1 MTQDATGP
9 SASAGASSGAEPRAE
24 PTRRHSHTHLPG
36 QGHSADTEEGL
47 RAIAIATGAMFVVAA
62 VEFLFFTFSNSAGLL
77 SDALHNLGDVLT
89 TVALWTAFQIA
100 RRPATRHYTY
110 GFHRAEDL
118 SGAFIVLVIVA
129 SAVAAA
135 WQSYDHLIHNVQ
147 PTQLGWGIAAALV
160 GFAGNEAIAEYKIRV
175 GKRINSQPLIADG
188 QHSRTDGLTSLAA
201 ATGLFL
207 TALGVPKAD
216 PVAGLLIS
224 VAILYIL
231 VDVGREVL
239 GRLMDAVDP
248 AIVAR
253 IRAQAE
259 AVPGV
264 ERVEDIRARWAGR
277 RLYTSLNLWVDSAMP
292 LAEAHAIAERA
303 RQEILTHLPGAAQVD
318 IHVDPASDD
327 DTHDPHAWR
336 HEPHDATHE
345 HDAHDTHHDAHDT
358 HEYQHDADGHTHA

>member
-1 MTQDATGP
+1 MTQDAPGP
-9 SASAGASSGAEPRAE
+9 SASPEAGSGAEPRAG
-24 PTRRHSHTHLPG
+24 PPRRHSHTHLPG
-36 QGHSADTEEGL
+36 QGYSADTDEGL

-147 PTQLGWGIAAALV
+147 PTQIGWGIMAALV
-160 GFAGNEAIAEYKIRV
+160 GFAGNEAIAQYKIRV
-175 GKRINSQPLIADG
+175 GKRINSQPLVADG

-201 ATGLFL
+201 AAGLFL

-248 AIVAR
+248 AIIAR

-259 AVPGV
+259 G
-264 ERVEDIRARWAGR
+264 AGR
-277 RLYTSLNLWVDSAMP
+277 
-292 LAEAHAIAERA
+292 
-303 RQEILTHLPGAAQVD
+303 AAGST
-318 IHVDPASDD
+318 P
-327 DTHDPHAWR
+327 R
-336 HEPHDATHE
+336 
-345 HDAHDTHHDAHDT
+345 
-358 HEYQHDADGHTHA
+358 